1 MTHDERIAQ
10 VVEMAFKADLDEDA
24 KVIVNEA
31 IRVATEVN
39 AELDDIWDDYNTMK
53 TKYDYVMGLVAHLE
67 ELAKKYKRKALFY
80 YEEANKK
87 RTKRKKLYDE
97 EFEEGGIKL

>member
-1 MTHDERIAQ
+1 MTYDEKIAQ

-31 IRVATEVN
+31 IRVATEAN

-67 ELAKKYKRKALFY
+67 EEAKKYKRIALFY

-87 RTKRKKLYDE
+87 RTKQNKLYDE
-97 EFEEGGIKL
+97 EFEEGE

>member
-1 MTHDERIAQ
+1 MTYDEKIAQ

-39 AELDDIWDDYNTMK
+39 AELDDIWEDYNTMK
-53 TKYDYVMGLVAHLE
+53 SKFDYVLGLVAHLDE
-67 ELAKKYKRKALFY
+67 MAMMYRDKAKFY
-80 YEEANKK
+80 YEQA
-87 RTKRKKLYDE
+87 RATGTDCLADE
-97 EFEEGGIKL
+97 EFE

>member
-1 MTHDERIAQ
+1 MTYDEKIAQ

-31 IRVATEVN
+31 IRVATDIN
-39 AELDDIWDDYNTMK
+39 AELDDIWEDYNTMK

-67 ELAKKYKRKALFY
+67 ELAKKYKSKAMFY
-80 YEEANKK
+80 YEQA
-87 RTKRKKLYDE
+87 RATGTICLVDE
-97 EFEEGGIKL
+97 EFE

>member
-1 MTHDERIAQ
+1 MTYDEKIAQ

-31 IRVATEVN
+31 IRVATDIN
-39 AELDDIWDDYNTMK
+39 AELDDIWEDYNTMK
-53 TKYDYVMGLVAHLE
+53 TKYDYVMGLVEYLE

-80 YEEANKK
+80 YEQA
-87 RTKRKKLYDE
+87 RATGMVCLVDE
-97 EFEEGGIKL
+97 EFE

>member
-31 IRVATEVN
+31 IRVATEAN
-39 AELDDIWDDYNTMK
+39 ADLDDIWEDYNTMK
-53 TKYDYVMGLVAHLE
+53 TKYDYVVGLVAHLE
-67 ELAKKYKRKALFY
+67 ELAKKYKTKALFY
-80 YEEANKK
+80 YGQA
-87 RTKRKKLYDE
+87 RATGTDCLADE
-97 EFEEGGIKL
+97 EFEEGV

>member
-1 MTHDERIAQ
+1 MTNDEKIAQ
-10 VVEMAFKADLDEDA
+10 VVEMAFKADLDEEA

-31 IRVATEVN
+31 IRVATDIN
-39 AELDDIWDDYNTMK
+39 AELDEIWEDYNTMK

-67 ELAKKYKRKALFY
+67 ELAKKYKSKAMFY

-97 EFEEGGIKL
+97 EFE

>member
-1 MTHDERIAQ
+1 MTNDEKIAQ
-10 VVEMAFKADLDEDA
+10 VVEMALKADLDEEA

-31 IRVATEVN
+31 IRVATDIN
-39 AELDDIWDDYNTMK
+39 AELDDIWEDYNTMK

-67 ELAKKYKRKALFY
+67 ELAKKYKSKAMFY

-87 RTKRKKLYDE
+87 RTKRNKLYDE
-97 EFEEGGIKL
+97 EFE

>member
-1 MTHDERIAQ
+1 MTYDEKIAQ

-39 AELDDIWDDYNTMK
+39 ADLDDIWEDYNTMK
-53 TKYDYVMGLVAHLE
+53 SKYDYVMGLVAHLE
-67 ELAKKYKRKALFY
+67 EMARMYRDKAKFY
-80 YEEANKK
+80 YKEA
-87 RTKRKKLYDE
+87 RATGVVCLVEE
-97 EFEEGGIKL
+97 EFEENEQD

>member
-1 MTHDERIAQ
+1 MTYDEKIAQ
-10 VVEMAFKADLDEDA
+10 VVEMAFKADLDEEA

-31 IRVATEVN
+31 IRVATDIN
-39 AELDDIWDDYNTMK
+39 AELDDIWEDYNTMK

-67 ELAKKYKRKALFY
+67 ELAKKYKSKARFY

-87 RTKRKKLYDE
+87 RTKRNKLYDE
-97 EFEEGGIKL
+97 EFE